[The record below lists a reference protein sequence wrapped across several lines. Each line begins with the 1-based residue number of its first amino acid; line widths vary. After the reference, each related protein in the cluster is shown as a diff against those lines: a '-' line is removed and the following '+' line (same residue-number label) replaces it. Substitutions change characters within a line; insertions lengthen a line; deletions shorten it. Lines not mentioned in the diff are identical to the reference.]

1 MDFQE
6 NFATF
11 LVLVQVTGEHNARK
25 IIEYHEQSE
34 INSKQCKARCYD
46 GASNIRSEKNE
57 LLVLSSKNQKT
68 P

>member
-1 MDFQE
+1 M
-6 NFATF
+6 
-11 LVLVQVTGEHNARK
+11 QVTGEHNARK

-46 GASNIRSEKNE
+46 GGSNIRSEKNE